1 MDWQREEVATL
12 RVRVA
17 CEPPLLREILAQA
30 LTELADMK
38 VEIVDGDGSD
48 VDAVLV
54 SAQGASNGWPSEL
67 PSVVAA
73 HVRFVVLDPAANVLR
88 VRDGASNAARE
99 EVLPGSLSVL
109 IEALRGASRPRRT
122 VNGVTPC

>member
-1 MDWQREEVATL
+1 M

-30 LTELADMK
+30 LTELADVK

-67 PSVVAA
+67 PPIMAS

-88 VRDGASNAARE
+88 VRDAAHE
-99 EVLPGSLSVL
+99 EVLPGSLPVL
-109 IEALRGASRPRRT
+109 IEALRGASRPVRT
-122 VNGVTPC
+122 VNGVTP